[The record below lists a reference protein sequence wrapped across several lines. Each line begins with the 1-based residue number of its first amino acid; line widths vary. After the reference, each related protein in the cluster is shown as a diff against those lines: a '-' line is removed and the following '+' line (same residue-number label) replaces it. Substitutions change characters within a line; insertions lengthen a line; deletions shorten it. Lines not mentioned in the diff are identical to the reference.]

1 MGLSSEKM
9 FHLLL
14 NKLFVF
20 TATFKLFGAKIC
32 VAELQQVSKILPDR
46 IGNLIDMTE
55 KQFFKA
61 QLHLI

>member
-9 FHLLL
+9 FNLQL

-32 VAELQQVSKILPDR
+32 VAEIQASKNLNDK
-46 IGNLIDMTE
+46 IGNLFDMTE
-55 KQFFKA
+55 KQFCKA
-61 QLHLI
+61 QLHLN